1 VRKIT
6 QPRYPW
12 LENYHRCGI
21 DVHALGAD
29 PHIAMTSDLWPPD
42 PIAAAALVAL
52 VVNDIHHL
60 NDGDRDAL
68 LEDFLRV
75 AWPSPRGQRQ

>member
-1 VRKIT
+1 
-6 QPRYPW
+6 
-12 LENYHRCGI
+12 
-21 DVHALGAD
+21 
-29 PHIAMTSDLWPPD
+29 MTSDFWPPD
-42 PIAAAALVAL
+42 PTAAAALVAL
-52 VVNDIHHL
+52 VVDDIHDL